1 MDPIPQ
7 VLCTSKTAHDAIVI
21 HQIISARPLCS
32 HVAEVAGLSSITCSL
47 RLQIKPWK
55 LEQGDTVL
63 LDLIPFLEAVVKNN
77 VSDVRSVIKS
87 YEGQDIP
94 TAYRQ
99 ELLLSFA
106 TAPVKSHMRSL

>member
-1 MDPIPQ
+1 MDLNPQ
-7 VLCTSKTAHDAIVI
+7 VVCTSKIAHGATVI
-21 HQIISARPLCS
+21 HQTISARSLFS
-32 HVAEVAGLSSITCSL
+32 HIAQVARLSSITCSL
-47 RLQIKPWK
+47 RWQIKPWK

-99 ELLLSFA
+99 ELLLSFE
-106 TAPVKSHMRSL
+106 TAQVRLHMRSL